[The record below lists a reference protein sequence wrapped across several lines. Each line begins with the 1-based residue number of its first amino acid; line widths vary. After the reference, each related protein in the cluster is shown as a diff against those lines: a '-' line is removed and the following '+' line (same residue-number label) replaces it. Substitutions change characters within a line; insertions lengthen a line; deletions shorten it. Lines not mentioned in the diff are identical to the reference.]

1 MEVILNFLRLNEAE
15 REAFRAAAPEAEH
28 LFRPVATQVWNADP
42 SASKEDLAR
51 ATVIIGCASPQAL
64 AECKHLKWLQTWS
77 AGVDPYMVPGVLPED
92 CMLTSAVGAYG
103 PAVSEHML
111 SAALALMKRLPTYRD
126 RQREGVWS
134 KEWLSVLSFQDS
146 TVLLLGTGDIGSH
159 FARHAKALGA
169 HTIGLNRHPDRPVE
183 GIDELHLLSEIDQ
196 WLPKADVVAMS
207 LPSTP
212 ETRHLIDSRRLGLLK
227 NTAILV
233 NAGRGDGIDCL
244 ALADIL
250 KAGKLW
256 GAALDVTEPEPLPAG
271 HPLWDCPNL
280 LLTPHTAGGDYLDAT
295 VRRIAAIALENLK
308 RYLAGEELRNR
319 MK

>member
-1 MEVILNFLRLNEAE
+1 MDVILNLLRLNEAE
-15 REAFRAAAPEAEH
+15 REAFQTAAPEAEH
-28 LFRPVATQVWNADP
+28 LFRPVATQVWSADT
-42 SASKEDLAR
+42 SAIAEELSR
-51 ATVIIGCASPQAL
+51 ATIIIGCASPQAL
-64 AECKHLKWLQTWS
+64 TGCKNLKWLQTWS
-77 AGVDPYMVPGVLPED
+77 AGVDPYMAPGVLPEG
-92 CMLTSAVGAYG
+92 CMLSSAVGAYG

-126 RQREGVWS
+126 CQREGVWS
-134 KEWLSVLSFQDS
+134 KEWLSVRSFQGS

-159 FARHAKALGA
+159 FARLVKALGA
-169 HTIGLNRHPDRPVE
+169 HTVGLSRRVGREIE
-183 GIDELHLLSEIDQ
+183 GIDELHPFSELDALLPQ
-196 WLPKADVVAMS
+196 AHVVAMS

-212 ETRHLIDSRRLGLLK
+212 ETRHLMDSRRLGLMRED
-227 NTAILV
+227 AILV
-233 NAGRGDGIDCL
+233 NAGRGDGVDCM
-244 ALADIL
+244 ALAEVL

-295 VRRIAAIALENLK
+295 VRRIAAIALENLR